1 MKIGCANR
9 GGNRRLFRSRG
20 RDFVDFGRKV
30 HFPRHRRLGRFREFE
45 NVVPDQVWDRQRGRF
60 TELTG
65 VEEAEF
71 VAKPNIHRVEYRGE
85 EVSETRAAHRLRQPE
100 TDESGRVQSV
110 DGFETFAEN

>member
-1 MKIGCANR
+1 METAGYSDRADVTSLILDEKY
-9 GGNRRLFRSRG
+9 
-20 RDFVDFGRKV
+20 
-30 HFPRHRRLGRFREFE
+30 FPRHRRLGRFREFE

-85 EVSETRAAHRLRQPE
+85 EVSETRAA
-100 TDESGRVQSV
+100 SS
-110 DGFETFAEN
+110 FATTRN